1 VTLHWLI
8 EPGLW
13 SNDAVR
19 TGVGVGAVVAVVSA
33 LVGLFTVMRAQS
45 FAGHAL
51 ADVATAGGA
60 GAAVWGVSPLAGFV
74 VASLAGAGAMEA
86 IGVERVRQRDVAT
99 GVVLGGAT
107 GLSALFLY
115 LITLNSSST
124 GSTQSIL
131 FGSLFSVSRTTFY
144 VIAVLSVLVCLA
156 LAWLGRPLL
165 FVSLSPDAATARGVA
180 VARGALLYTLL
191 MAITVGLSA
200 IVIGSVLSTALLIG
214 PPAAALRLGRSL
226 SVTFTSAAVLGVA
239 AVVIGV
245 VTSYD
250 SYYWWPSH
258 RALPVSFCVV
268 ASVVVELVLVNV
280 VHALMR
286 RRDERGRV

>member
-1 VTLHWLI
+1 MHWLI

-19 TGVGVGAVVAVVSA
+19 TGAGVGSVVAVVSA
-33 LVGLFTVMRAQS
+33 LVGMFTVMRAQS

-60 GAAVWGVSPLAGFV
+60 GAGVLGVSPLAGFV
-74 VASLAGAGAMEA
+74 VGSVLGAGAMEA

-124 GSTQSIL
+124 GSTQLIL
-131 FGSLFSVSRTTFY
+131 FGSLFSVSHATFY
-144 VIAVLSVLVCLA
+144 VITAASALVCLA

-165 FVSLSPDAATARGVA
+165 FVSLSPDAAGARGVA
-180 VARGALLYTLL
+180 VRRVALGYTVL
-191 MAITVGLSA
+191 MAVTVGLSA

-214 PPAAALRLGRSL
+214 PPAAALRLGRSM
-226 SVTFTSAAVLGVA
+226 SVTFAAAAALGVA
-239 AVVIGV
+239 AVAGGV
-245 VTSYD
+245 VASYD
-250 SYYWWPSH
+250 SYSWWPSH

-268 ASVVVELVLVNV
+268 ALVVLELVVVNV
-280 VHALMR
+280 AHRVSR
-286 RRDERGRV
+286 RRDGRGRA

>member
-1 VTLHWLI
+1 MGWLL

-13 SNDAVR
+13 TNEAVR
-19 TGVGVGAVVAVVSA
+19 TGVGVGTVVAIVSA
-33 LVGLFTVMRAQS
+33 LVGLFTVMRGQS

-60 GAAVWGVSPLAGFV
+60 GAGVAGFSALTGFV
-74 VASLAGAGAMEA
+74 VGSLVGAGAMEA

-124 GSTQSIL
+124 GSTQLIL
-131 FGSLFSVSRTTFY
+131 FGSLFSVSSATFLVVSGISLAVCVAMG
-144 VIAVLSVLVCLA
+144 VIV
-156 LAWLGRPLL
+156 RPLL
-165 FVSLSPDAATARGVA
+165 FISLSPDAASARGVA
-180 VARGALLYTLL
+180 VRRVALLYTLV
-191 MAITVGLSA
+191 MALTVGLSA

-214 PPAAALRLGRSL
+214 PAAAALRLGRGL
-226 SVTFTSAAVLGVA
+226 AQTFLSAAALGVV
-239 AVVIGV
+239 AVALGV
-245 VTSYD
+245 VLSYD

-268 ASVVVELVLVNV
+268 ALVVGELVVVSVLRR
-280 VHALMR
+280 ATSR
-286 RRDERGRV
+286 RREVS